1 MGGCAIISF
10 FRQSCNHQ
18 VQEYFINLV
27 RCGDLKAGDKLPPE
41 IDLAQSFSI
50 SRNTLREALKSLEA
64 LGVLET
70 VRGQGTFVTPDARKR
85 IADMDLVRCFSME
98 NDFQALLEAKNTLV
112 PEMARLA
119 ALRRTEEDLAE
130 MGAVLDTPMDSCFSA
145 ESMFQIRVASTAKS
159 SVLSGYL
166 RSVYQ
171 RLLETE
177 YPKLLSRLPIS
188 DIQSG
193 QRQILEAIAQ
203 ADEESAYQ
211 IAKRVSD
218 NRYLQVFENLVT
230 ESGDTATQEER
241 QQKHSVF
248 LYGMSDR

>member
-1 MGGCAIISF
+1 MAAVFFPKRASEKTVVEQVGLVPKSQQFCGSARRQACVFMKDMIFYGGCAIISF

-70 VRGQGTFVTPDARKR
+70 VRGQGTFVTPDVRKC

-177 YPKLLSRLPIS
+177 YPKLI
-188 DIQSG
+188 
-193 QRQILEAIAQ
+193 
-203 ADEESAYQ
+203 
-211 IAKRVSD
+211 
-218 NRYLQVFENLVT
+218 
-230 ESGDTATQEER
+230 
-241 QQKHSVF
+241 
-248 LYGMSDR
+248 

>member
-1 MGGCAIISF
+1 
-10 FRQSCNHQ
+10 
-18 VQEYFINLV
+18 
-27 RCGDLKAGDKLPPE
+27 
-41 IDLAQSFSI
+41 
-50 SRNTLREALKSLEA
+50 
-64 LGVLET
+64 
-70 VRGQGTFVTPDARKR
+70 
-85 IADMDLVRCFSME
+85 MDLLRYISTE
-98 NDFQALLEAKNTLV
+98 NDMQALLEAKNTLV

-119 ALRRTEEDLAE
+119 ALRRTEEDLTE
-130 MGAVLDTPMDSCFSA
+130 MEAVLDTPMDSCFSA

-159 SVLSGYL
+159 SILSGYL

-188 DIQSG
+188 EIQSG
-193 QRQILEAIAQ
+193 QRQILAAIAQ
-203 ADEESAYQ
+203 ADEERAYQ

-248 LYGMSDR
+248 LYGMSGR